1 MESPNAIRERLAES
15 DPEFRRLLTHHQEFE
30 ARLQELQ
37 SQKYLTEEE
46 RLEEVNIKKRKLAL
60 KDQMEALVRKAGG

>member
-15 DPEFRRLLTHHQEFE
+15 DPEFRRLVARHQEFE
-30 ARLQELQ
+30 ARLHELQ
-37 SQKYLTEEE
+37 SQKYLTDEE